1 MFHARSPAALLLAW
15 IAAAAL
21 AVPAWAQH
29 ANHQVDFSDTQKW
42 SRVFDNPLRDEWQKP
57 VQVIRAL
64 RLKPTSRVA
73 DIGSGTGYFA
83 IRIARMVPQGRVFG
97 VDTEPAMVKFL
108 AERGKR
114 EGLAN
119 LTSIE
124 GAPEDP
130 KLPGAVD
137 VMLMVDVYH
146 HIGDRVGYLR
156 AVRRYLEPRGR
167 LAIIDHVDTPGS
179 VLKDERTAPRRIKA
193 ELKRAGYELAAEH
206 SFLPEQYFLIF
217 KPAAR

>member
-1 MFHARSPAALLLAW
+1 
-15 IAAAAL
+15 
-21 AVPAWAQH
+21 
-29 ANHQVDFSDTQKW
+29 
-42 SRVFDNPLRDEWQKP
+42 
-57 VQVIRAL
+57 
-64 RLKPTSRVA
+64 
-73 DIGSGTGYFA
+73 
-83 IRIARMVPQGRVFG
+83 
-97 VDTEPAMVKFL
+97 
-108 AERGKR
+108 
-114 EGLAN
+114 
-119 LTSIE
+119 
-124 GAPEDP
+124 

>member
-1 MFHARSPAALLLAW
+1 MS
-15 IAAAAL
+15 I
-21 AVPAWAQH
+21 
-29 ANHQVDFSDTQKW
+29 
-42 SRVFDNPLRDEWQKP
+42 
-57 VQVIRAL
+57 
-64 RLKPTSRVA
+64 
-73 DIGSGTGYFA
+73 
-83 IRIARMVPQGRVFG
+83 
-97 VDTEPAMVKFL
+97 VDTYKKQCKNQFIFIQKHSQASSHYLTRNNPIALYL
-108 AERGKR
+108 AERGKQ

-130 KLPGAVD
+130 NLPGAVD

-146 HIGDRVGYLR
+146 HIADRVGYLR
-156 AVRRYLEPRGR
+156 AVRKYLEPGGR

-179 VLKDERTAPRRIKA
+179 ALKDERSAPSRIKA

-206 SFLPEQYFLIF
+206 LFLPEQYFLIF